1 MRRVATAVVFFLVT
15 VTVAGCASRAPAGPG
30 AAVPAASAGSG
41 ATAVPSAFSTA
52 FAMRPGDSNPQAA
65 IPNPG
70 TGEGDLTLVK
80 ALLPQTADGRAAALL
95 LPPAVVALPDNNL
108 RSLFIGLRQFSSPVA
123 GPDECLG
130 WTIGLWHVAVTSFNV
145 PGVQLAITE
154 QSVPAANGFPEFSE
168 SIITGPPRVLAAL
181 ADPPLPAACHSITSQ
196 ASYPGGVRPLN
207 LARHGLRSRAYEV
220 TGTGK
225 VPVWQWAEVV
235 SGPGFVLEIRI
246 PNQSQ
251 NAALEVQLPPIAVN
265 AYRRATAFLAA
276 SHG

>member
-1 MRRVATAVVFFLVT
+1 MRRVATAVVLFLAT
-15 VTVAGCASRAPAGPG
+15 ITTAGCASRIPAGV
-30 AAVPAASAGSG
+30 ADSAGSG
-41 ATAVPSAFSTA
+41 PTAAPSAFSTA
-52 FAMRPGDSNPQAA
+52 FAMRPGDSNPEAT
-65 IPNPG
+65 IPNPA
-70 TGEGDLTLVK
+70 TGEGDLALVK
-80 ALLPQTADGRAAALL
+80 ALLPQTAAGRAAAFL
-95 LPPAVVALPDNNL
+95 LPPAVVALPDKDS

-123 GPDECLG
+123 GPRDCLG

-168 SIITGPPRVLAAL
+168 AIITGPPRVLAAL
-181 ADPPLPAACHSITSQ
+181 ADPPLPAACRAITSET
-196 ASYPGGVRPLN
+196 SYPGGVRPLN

-225 VPVWQWAEVV
+225 VLVWQWVEVV

-251 NAALEVQLPPIAVN
+251 NAALEVQLPPIAVD

>member
-1 MRRVATAVVFFLVT
+1 MRRMATAIVFCIT
-15 VTVAGCASRAPAGPG
+15 AITVAGCASRAPADPV
-30 AAVPAASAGSG
+30 AAAPAVSAGSR

-52 FAMRPGDSNPQAA
+52 FAMRPGDSNPEAS

-70 TGEGDLTLVK
+70 TGEGDLALVK
-80 ALLPQTADGRAAALL
+80 ALLPQTAGRAAAFL
-95 LPPAVVALPDNNL
+95 LPPAVVALPDKDL
-108 RSLFIGLRQFSSPVA
+108 RSLFLGLRQFSSPVA
-123 GPDECLG
+123 GPRDCLG
-130 WTIGLWHVAVTSFNV
+130 WTIGLWGVAVTSFNV
-145 PGVQLAITE
+145 PGVQLAVTE

-168 SIITGPPRVLAAL
+168 AIITGPPRVLAAL
-181 ADPPLPAACHSITSQ
+181 ADPPLPAACRAITSQ
-196 ASYPGGVRPLN
+196 TSYPGGVRPLN
-207 LARHGLRSRAYEV
+207 LARHGLRSRAYEI

-246 PNQSQ
+246 SNQSE
-251 NAALEVQLPPIAVN
+251 NPAPEVQLPPIAVD